1 MFTALLLSSDTHHH
15 YDYYNHT
22 HTHHTHHHHHTH
34 IIGWVR
40 TIREQKNFAFVEVN
54 DGSILTSMQNVV
66 DSSIDSYGE
75 VSKLSTGKG
84 SQRSP

>member
-1 MFTALLLSSDTHHH
+1 LKNNIIIL
-15 YDYYNHT
+15 
-22 HTHHTHHHHHTH
+22 

-40 TIREQKNFAFVEVN
+40 AIREQKNFAFVEVN

-75 VSKLSTGKG
+75 VSKLSTGKIKMMFT
-84 SQRSP
+84 